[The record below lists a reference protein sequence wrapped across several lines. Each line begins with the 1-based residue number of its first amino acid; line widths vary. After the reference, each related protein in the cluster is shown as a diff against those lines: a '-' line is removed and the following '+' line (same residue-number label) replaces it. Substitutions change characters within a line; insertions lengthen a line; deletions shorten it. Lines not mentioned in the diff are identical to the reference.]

1 MPRATKN
8 SRLKA
13 KARQAALR
21 VAVAQRECEQ
31 AERAR
36 DAAQKAV
43 TVAYIEL
50 GRALLATEIGAALRG
65 RR

>member
-1 MPRATKN
+1 L
-8 SRLKA
+8 LKA

-21 VAVAQRECEQ
+21 IAVAQRECQQ

-43 TVAYIEL
+43 TAAYIEL
-50 GRALLATEIGAALRG
+50 GRAILASEVSNALRSAAG
-65 RR
+65 RK